1 MLFSC
6 YSMQKK
12 KNFFK
17 LSNNWSFLLA
27 TSTHIQSHLYESLS
41 TSHKED
47 GEGHG
52 RLIYSPWASLFFI
65 DDRSLLG
72 SELGSWH
79 QGLQDAQ
86 SKLNMEVIGTKIPAP
101 ELQQMKSQP
110 QETCKLDAL
119 PRLDVDEG
127 LWLLKNVARKEHKS
141 HFLLTSSSSSS
152 FHLGEP
158 GSREGRTKKER
169 VARLLTNAV
178 AEAVWPFR
186 MFFSRWFIPS
196 SVTSVSLF
204 VIVMQLLKGGQ
215 I

>member
-12 KNFFK
+12 KKIFFK

-110 QETCKLDAL
+110 PETCKLDAL

-127 LWLLKNVARKEHKS
+127 GGNREQGPWSIAKGRNVNSCRLVWS
-141 HFLLTSSSSSS
+141 DFS
-152 FHLGEP
+152 FCNKLGS
-158 GSREGRTKKER
+158 GASKKACE
-169 VARLLTNAV
+169 
-178 AEAVWPFR
+178 
-186 MFFSRWFIPS
+186 
-196 SVTSVSLF
+196 
-204 VIVMQLLKGGQ
+204 
-215 I
+215 